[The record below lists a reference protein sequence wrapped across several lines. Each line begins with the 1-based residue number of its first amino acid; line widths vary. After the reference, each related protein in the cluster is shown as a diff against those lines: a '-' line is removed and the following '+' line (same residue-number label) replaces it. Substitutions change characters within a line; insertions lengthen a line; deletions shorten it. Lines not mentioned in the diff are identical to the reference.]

1 MLDFALG
8 RRVIAG
14 GGGGAT
20 SGPFRSVLMRP
31 LGSDDD
37 GSRDPAGETF
47 VAAADERTV
56 AGELSR
62 DELGVMI
69 GEMVGVEFREKG
81 GDAE

>member
-8 RRVIAG
+8 RRVIA

-37 GSRDPAGETF
+37 ASRDPAGETF

-62 DELGVMI
+62 DELGVVI
-69 GEMVGVEFREKG
+69 GEMVGVEFREKR
-81 GDAE
+81 GDAD